1 MIPRI
6 FDNTMLEQQITV
18 RKAARALAKCGLVG
32 PYGHCS
38 MRLNS
43 TELLVCAAKPMGTI
57 GPGEDGSI
65 VPIEGLLPEGV
76 LGEVRVHQQ
85 IYRRRADVGA
95 VCRILPPNVMTMS
108 ALGRAPEVR
117 HGFGAFFYPRPA
129 FWDSPVLMRS
139 EEIASAVAQLL
150 GPQSGIVLRAN
161 GAVVAGANMQ
171 QAVTLAWFLEDM
183 CRVELG
189 VLAAGEASKAPL
201 LTMAEASKRSEWG
214 GRIAERMWDFLTQ
227 GDPE

>member
-1 MIPRI
+1 
-6 FDNTMLEQQITV
+6 MLDQQIIV

-38 MRLNS
+38 IRLNA
-43 TELLVCAAKPMGTI
+43 TELLVCAAKPMSTI
-57 GPGEDGSI
+57 AVGEDGMI
-65 VPIEGLLPEGV
+65 VPIHGPLPEGV

-85 IYRRRADVGA
+85 IYKLRADVGA
-95 VCRILPPNVMTMS
+95 VCRVLPPNVMMMS

-129 FWDSPVLMRS
+129 FWSSTALMRS
-139 EEIASAVAQLL
+139 DEIAL
-150 GPQSGIVLRAN
+150 GLQGGIILRAN
-161 GAVVAGANMQ
+161 GAVVAGADMK

-183 CRVELG
+183 CRIELG
-189 VLAAGEASKAPL
+189 ILATGEANKSPL
-201 LTMAEASKRSEWG
+201 FTIEEASGRNEWG
-214 GRIAERMWDFLTQ
+214 GRVAERMWDYLTA

>member
-1 MIPRI
+1 
-6 FDNTMLEQQITV
+6 MLDQQIIV

-38 MRLNS
+38 IRLNA

-57 GPGEDGSI
+57 AVGENGTT
-65 VPIEGLLPEGV
+65 VPIHGPLPEGV

-85 IYRRRADVGA
+85 IYQRRADVGA
-95 VCRILPPNVMTMS
+95 VCRVLPPNVMTMS

-129 FWDSPVLMRS
+129 FWSSTALMRS
-139 EEIASAVAQLL
+139 DEIASGVAVAL
-150 GPQSGIVLRAN
+150 GLQGGIILRAN
-161 GAVVAGANMQ
+161 GAVVAGADMK

-183 CRVELG
+183 CRIELG
-189 VLAAGEASKAPL
+189 ILATGEANKSPL
-201 LTMAEASKRSEWG
+201 LTAEEACGRSEWG
-214 GRIAERMWDFLTQ
+214 GRVAERMWDYLTA

>member
-1 MIPRI
+1 MR
-6 FDNTMLEQQITV
+6 DAQITV

-38 MRLNS
+38 VRLNEA
-43 TELLVCAAKPMGTI
+43 ELLVCAAKPMGTI
-57 GPGEDGSI
+57 APGEEGTV
-65 VPIEGLLPEGV
+65 VPICGALPEGV

-85 IYRRRADVGA
+85 IYQRRPDVGA
-95 VCRILPPNVMTMS
+95 VCRVLPPDVMLMS

-129 FWDSPVLMRS
+129 YWPSPALMRS
-139 EEIASAVAQLL
+139 EEIAAGVAASMGLL
-150 GPQSGIVLRAN
+150 NGIILRAN
-161 GAVVAGANMQ
+161 GAVVAGADMK

-189 VLAAGEASKAPL
+189 VLSAGEATLGPL
-201 LTMAEASKRSEWG
+201 LTAEEASKRSEWS
-214 GRIAERMWDFLTQ
+214 GRVAERMWDYLTA

>member
-1 MIPRI
+1 MR
-6 FDNTMLEQQITV
+6 DAQISV
-18 RKAARALAKCGLVG
+18 RKAARALAKGGLVG

-38 MRLNS
+38 VRLNAS
-43 TELLVCAAKPMGTI
+43 ELLVCAAKPMGTI
-57 GPGEDGSI
+57 AAGEDGTI
-65 VPIEGLLPEGV
+65 VPISGALPEGV

-85 IYRRRADVGA
+85 IYQRRADVGA
-95 VCRILPPNVMTMS
+95 VCRVLPPNVMLMS

-129 FWDSPVLMRS
+129 YWPSPALMRS
-139 EEIASAVAQLL
+139 DEIAAGVATAMGRL
-150 GPQSGIVLRAN
+150 GGVILRAN
-161 GAVVAGANMQ
+161 GAVVAGADIK

-189 VLAAGEASKAPL
+189 VLAAGEAATGPL
-201 LTMAEASKRSEWG
+201 LTADEAAKRSEWS
-214 GRIAERMWDFLTQ
+214 GRVAERMWDYLTA

>member
-1 MIPRI
+1 MR
-6 FDNTMLEQQITV
+6 DSQISV
-18 RKAARALAKCGLVG
+18 RKAARALAKGGLVG

-38 MRLNS
+38 VRLNA

-57 GPGEDGSI
+57 APGEDGTV
-65 VPIEGLLPEGV
+65 VPISGALPEGV

-85 IYRRRADVGA
+85 IYQRRPDVGA
-95 VCRILPPNVMTMS
+95 VCRVLPPNVMLMS

-129 FWDSPVLMRS
+129 YWDSPALMRS
-139 EEIASAVAQLL
+139 DEVAGGVAAAMGSL
-150 GPQSGIVLRAN
+150 GGVILRAN
-161 GAVVAGANMQ
+161 GAVVAGADIK

-183 CRVELG
+183 CRIELG
-189 VLAAGEASKAPL
+189 VLASGEIATSPVLSAE
-201 LTMAEASKRSEWG
+201 EASKRSEWS
-214 GRIAERMWDFLTQ
+214 GRVAERMWDYLTF

>member
-1 MIPRI
+1 MR
-6 FDNTMLEQQITV
+6 DAQITV

-38 MRLNS
+38 VRLNEA
-43 TELLVCAAKPMGTI
+43 ELLVCAAKPMGTI
-57 GPGEDGSI
+57 GPGEDGTV
-65 VPIEGLLPEGV
+65 VPISGALPEGV

-85 IYRRRADVGA
+85 IYQRRPDVGA
-95 VCRILPPNVMTMS
+95 VCRVLPPNVMLMS

-129 FWDSPVLMRS
+129 YWPSPALMRS
-139 EEIASAVAQLL
+139 DEVAAGVAASMGLL
-150 GPQSGIVLRAN
+150 NGVILRAN
-161 GAVVAGANMQ
+161 GAVVAGADMK
-171 QAVTLAWFLEDM
+171 QAITLAWFLEDM

-189 VLAAGEASKAPL
+189 VLSAGEATLGPL
-201 LTMAEASKRSEWG
+201 LTAEEASKRSEWS
-214 GRIAERMWDFLTQ
+214 GRVAERMWDYLTA